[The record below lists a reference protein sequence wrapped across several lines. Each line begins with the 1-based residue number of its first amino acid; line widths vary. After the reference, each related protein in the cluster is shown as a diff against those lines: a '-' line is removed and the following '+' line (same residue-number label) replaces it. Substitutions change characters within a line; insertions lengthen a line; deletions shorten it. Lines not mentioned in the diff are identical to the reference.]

1 MADPSR
7 AELQAAVER
16 IQRLSDEHWW
26 ALDPTC
32 TLMRNRAWLGPGG
45 DRFGAE
51 VLAQQRALRECLA
64 NAVESA
70 RARLASLADRP

>member
-7 AELQAAVER
+7 ADLQAAVER

-32 TLMRNRAWLGPGG
+32 GLMRNRAWLGPGG
-45 DRFGAE
+45 DRFGAD
-51 VLAQQRALRECLA
+51 VLAHQRTLRECLV

-70 RARLASLADRP
+70 RAKLAALPERT